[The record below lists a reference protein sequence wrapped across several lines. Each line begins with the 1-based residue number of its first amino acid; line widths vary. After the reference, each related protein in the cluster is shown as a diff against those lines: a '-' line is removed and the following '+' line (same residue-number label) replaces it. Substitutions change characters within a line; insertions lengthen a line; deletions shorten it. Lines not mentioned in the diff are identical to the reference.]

1 MQKIIR
7 CGFRVLTLNL
17 GGFKVNEVLELDVE
31 SPIGI
36 FDSGIGGLTVVRAL
50 VERLPRENFIYIGD
64 TAHIPYGNKTQ
75 AELFSYAEDIL
86 SFFIS
91 QGVKAVLVACG
102 THSSVTLPELASRYS
117 FPMLGVLKAGARS
130 ACRTSRNLRA
140 GVMATQATVNSQ
152 AYTREIRAINPEFK
166 VFERA
171 CHRFV
176 PLVESGQIDGE
187 ETREAVKEYLT
198 PLLDERI
205 DTLVLGCT
213 HYPFLLPLIKEFAG
227 EGINVVDPACE
238 TVEELSALLHQ
249 HQLVNEHSAV
259 PVRQYFVTGNAQS
272 FYDVGTRL
280 IGDTIKE
287 VKQIVLD

>member
-1 MQKIIR
+1 M
-7 CGFRVLTLNL
+7 
-17 GGFKVNEVLELDVE
+17 DPS

-64 TAHIPYGNKTQ
+64 TAHIPYGNKTE
-75 AELFSYAEDIL
+75 AELFSYAENIL
-86 SFFIS
+86 SYFIS

-102 THSSVTLPELASRYS
+102 THSSVTLPQLSSRYA
-117 FPMLGVLKAGARS
+117 FPMLGVLKAGTRS
-130 ACRTSRNLRA
+130 ACRVSRNLKV

-152 AYTREIRAINPEFK
+152 AYTREVRNINPDFR

-176 PLVESGQIDGE
+176 PLVESGQVDGQ

-198 PLLDERI
+198 PLLAEQI

-213 HYPFLLPLIKEFAG
+213 HYPFLLPLIKEYAG
-227 EGINVVDPACE
+227 EGVAIVDPACE
-238 TVEELSALLHQ
+238 TVEELSSLLYQ
-249 HQLVNEHSAV
+249 HQLMNESSAE
-259 PVRQYFVTGNAQS
+259 PVRQYYVTGNAQS

-280 IGDTIKE
+280 VGDTIKE
-287 VKQIVLD
+287 VKQIILD